1 MFGYISVNKPEL
13 KFREFD
19 VYRSYYCGLCRKLKE
34 GYGVTGQ
41 LTLSYDMTFVI
52 LLLTGLY
59 EPEEEKSA
67 CKCVAHPFEK
77 HATRVNLFTEYIAD
91 MNLLLSYYK
100 CKDDWEDE
108 RKVSRLLFSDAMK
121 KKVKQIAVAFPKQA
135 KMMAEKLKEI
145 SKMEQDYKENGASS
159 HVEADMD
166 RAAGYFGEIMGTI
179 FVYREDTWKEELYQ
193 MGFFLGKFI
202 YLMDAYEDM
211 EKDQKSGNY
220 NLFLQKYK
228 EPDEKAAV
236 EAKQIMTM
244 MMAECCKAFEQLP
257 IVEHVDILRNI
268 LYSGVWCRYEFVNQK
283 RLKGQEHD

>member
-77 HATRVNLFTEYIAD
+77 HPTRVNLFTEYIAD

-108 RKVSRLLFSDAMK
+108 RKVSRLLFADAMK
-121 KKVKQIAVAFPKQA
+121 KKVKQIEAVFPKQA
-135 KMMAEKLKEI
+135 QVLSEKLQQI
-145 SKMEQDYKENGASS
+145 SEMEQEYIEKADSS